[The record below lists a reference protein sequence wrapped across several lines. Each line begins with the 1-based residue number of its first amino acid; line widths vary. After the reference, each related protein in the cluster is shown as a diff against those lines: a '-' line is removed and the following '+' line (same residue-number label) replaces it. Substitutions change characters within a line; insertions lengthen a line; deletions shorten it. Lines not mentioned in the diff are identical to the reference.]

1 MPYDNSLDECL
12 FSKSWET
19 DSDRITVSIYSY
31 NQGTKKLQLSRERK
45 NKDGELKFAK
55 LGRLTAE
62 EAEAILPL
70 IQEALAQMD

>member
-62 EAEAILPL
+62 ETEAILPL